1 MSQGETKRVKCETD
15 MRPAQTDS
23 ETFFFFFFL
32 PSLHMVPLDTM
43 KKDLSGTFI
52 SD

>member
-23 ETFFFFFFL
+23 ETFFFFFL